1 VIEGDDST
9 SATVAATWRAGVM
22 RLKMR
27 TPARGA
33 RARIAFD
40 ERIASRHVCLP
51 AHEEDDDEV
60 HEIGPDEA
68 LARGR
73 TDLAAPAGSKLVFH
87 VYATGVQIYRW
98 NGTAWAFVAPD
109 ATLSADAGGRGKVGI
124 HYAGPTWESN
134 SGSKVVG
141 MADERCTPSASAIPW
156 LTLNV
161 VSASGPGIFDR
172 VTFIQRLNTTGGL
185 APSSP
190 GTAVGDV
197 ARVPYTAE
205 YFFYR

>member
-1 VIEGDDST
+1 MKCTTSDWTKRSRVVVTAVLTLACGSDGALAPGDQT
-9 SATVAATWRAGVM
+9 ALAAPTAPTTPAATNDDRAADLG
-22 RLKMR
+22 
-27 TPARGA
+27 
-33 RARIAFD
+33 
-40 ERIASRHVCLP
+40 SC
-51 AHEEDDDEV
+51 
-60 HEIGPDEA
+60 
-68 LARGR
+68 

-109 ATLSADAGGRGKVGI
+109 ATLSADAGGRSKVGI

-141 MADERCTPSASAIPW
+141 TADKRCTPNAAAIPW

-161 VSASGPGIFDR
+161 VSATGPGIFDR
-172 VTFIQRLNTTGGL
+172 VTFIQRLETTGGL